1 VGGVGS
7 SLGLLP
13 IASREAIHRA
23 TMARGEAPRPVART
37 RRPVLFGSFLGLLL
51 MAALYFGHA
60 FVIVSRHEEPQRRR
74 AATAISSRPR
84 NEPKRTGRLV
94 RATGRGASPRA
105 MVAR

>member
-1 VGGVGS
+1 MGGVGS

-51 MAALYFGHA
+51 MAVAA
-60 FVIVSRHEEPQRRR
+60 RRR
-74 AATAISSRPR
+74 CGSSCLDTMTKAWPKYSAAISSRPR